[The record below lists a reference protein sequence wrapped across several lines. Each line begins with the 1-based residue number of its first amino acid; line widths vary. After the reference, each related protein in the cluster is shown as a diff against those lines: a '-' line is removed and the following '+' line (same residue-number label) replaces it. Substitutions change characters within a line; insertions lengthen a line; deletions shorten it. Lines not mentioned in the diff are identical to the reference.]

1 MFLSKKNNIVL
12 VGMGLAVL
20 ALFMGLLFAPRGDKN
35 PQDLTPTVSPTLTA
49 TSTPTETPTPTVTD
63 YPFTGMTAT
72 PSPTPELSA
81 TPLPTDSPTPEL
93 SDTPT
98 PEPTATV
105 TPEPTATVTPE
116 PTSTPTKVPTKA
128 PTATSTPTVT
138 QKPATPT
145 PTGKPATPTP
155 TVTQKPATPT
165 PTEVPATPTPK
176 QPTPTPVT
184 PTPKPTQA
192 VSPSEWSRDN
202 LPPGFDSEMAVLEY
216 VANYEINHFVK
227 PSLQKAGYSYVGY
240 KIVSPGN
247 TIDGWTA
254 YNLEVT
260 ARNNEFDSVEI
271 VTSSLVLGEYYAAIL
286 NGNVSGMYYRR
297 VTDYYE
303 GKKVGTA
310 VDLDDAGFEA
320 YLSTLY

>member
-20 ALFMGLLFAPRGDKN
+20 ALFLGLLFAPRGDKN
-35 PQDLTPTVSPTLTA
+35 PQDLTPTVSPTLTVTV

-72 PSPTPELSA
+72 PSPELSA

-105 TPEPTATVTPE
+105 TPEPT
-116 PTSTPTKVPTKA
+116 STPTKVPTKA
-128 PTATSTPTVT
+128 PTATPT

-145 PTGKPATPTP
+145 PTEKPATPTP

-184 PTPKPTQA
+184 PTPKPTQV

-271 VTSSLVLGEYYAAIL
+271 VTSSLVLGKYYAAIL
-286 NGNVSGMYYRR
+286 NGNISGMYYRK
-297 VTDYYE
+297 VTPYIS
-303 GKKVGTA
+303 GKQRKTVT
-310 VDLDDAGFEA
+310 DLDDSQFEE
-320 YLSTLY
+320 YLSNLIQ